1 MDDLVKRSRSALSRA
16 ELPGMSLLEHL
27 EELRK
32 RLIHSA
38 IYLATGFVIAYV
50 FSERLYGFIQAPL
63 DQLHIPLNFTH
74 PTDGLM
80 LYLKTSFAGGA
91 ILASPFVLFQIWL
104 FISPGLYAHE
114 KRYVWPFMTATIGLF
129 LAGAYFGYRWVLPG
143 AIKVLVLDY
152 GHRFH
157 PILTIEDYTG
167 FFLAIIL
174 GLGIAFELPVL
185 MFFLALFNLVDAWFL
200 LRNFKYGIIVIFII
214 AGVICPL
221 PDPFGMCLFAA
232 PLLVLYLL
240 GVAMAFLAHP
250 SRRKSQVN
258 PSKAQLGIL
267 VFTVVRSAAL
277 LRARRELR
285 RPSPR
290 GWEIRPPAKGVR
302 AFTL

>member
-1 MDDLVKRSRSALSRA
+1 MDDLVKSARSALTRA
-16 ELPGMSLLEHL
+16 ELPGMSLIEHL
-27 EELRK
+27 EELRR

-38 IYLATGFVIAYV
+38 VYLVIGFAVAYA

-80 LYLKTSFAGGA
+80 LYLKTAFVGGA

-104 FISPGLYAHE
+104 FISPGMYAHE
-114 KRYVWPFMTATIGLF
+114 KRYVWPFMSATIGLF

-143 AIKVLVLDY
+143 AIKVLVLGY

-174 GLGIAFELPVL
+174 GLGIAFELPIL
-185 MFFLALFNLVDAWFL
+185 MFFLALFGIVDARFL
-200 LRNFKYGIIVIFII
+200 LRNFKYGIILIFII

-221 PDPFGMCLFAA
+221 PDPWSMCLFAC
-232 PLLVLYLL
+232 PLLALYLL
-240 GVAMAFLAHP
+240 GTGVAFLAHP
-250 SRRKSQVN
+250 SRRKSKVKSRD
-258 PSKAQLGIL
+258 PGLGML
-267 VFTVVRSAAL
+267 VLALVRLSAL
-277 LRARRELR
+277 LNGQRQANRPLR
-285 RPSPR
+285 TSPL
-290 GWEIRPPAKGVR
+290 W
-302 AFTL
+302 